1 MKRALISL
9 AALLL
14 LGGCGPSEQSSSPLQ
29 QYDKMRRELDWITHA
44 SDRVAVD
51 ARKLEVAMARAHVTA
66 VRADAV
72 RLKSD
77 ARLYSERAGAA
88 GNATRALANETSSRR
103 VRAYLLRVTNALSW
117 EWVEGVALRFVADQ
131 AWADPLSQ
139 RGGAA
144 YHLAKDVVWARHA
157 AQEAVRAA
165 AAAQTIRRAAR
176 VQFRYTVSTPA
187 G

>member
-1 MKRALISL
+1 MKLAVTSL

-14 LGGCGPSEQSSSPLQ
+14 LWGCGSSEQSSSPLQ
-29 QYDKMRRELDWITHA
+29 KYDKMRRELDWITRA

-51 ARKLEVAMARAHVTA
+51 AQMLQVAMARAHVTA

-88 GNATRALANETSSRR
+88 GNATRALANQASSRQ
-103 VRAYLLRVTNALSW
+103 VRDYLLRVTDALSW
-117 EWVEGVALRFVADQ
+117 EWVEGTALRFVADQ

-144 YHLAKDVVWARHA
+144 YHLAKDVAWARHA

-165 AAAQTIRRAAR
+165 AAAQTIRRAAKS
-176 VQFRYTVSTPA
+176 QFRYSISTTA